1 MFFSMLNRC
10 AIFIHN
16 MYNLLAHVPVMD
28 YQKESAFEMWS
39 AVGGYFLFI

>member
-1 MFFSMLNRC
+1 MFFSLLNRC
-10 AIFIHN
+10 AIFIHS

-39 AVGGYFLFI
+39 AVGEYFLFI

>member
-1 MFFSMLNRC
+1 
-10 AIFIHN
+10 

-39 AVGGYFLFI
+39 AVGEHFLFI